1 MFGES
6 EDYRMFEEAYRV
18 IKQYMRRGRA
28 HCNQCSGDHPLY
40 VNVDMMSGAIHTSW
54 IDSLQAAVAGV
65 QVLHGDIEEAICTH
79 ALYYSIWK

>member
-1 MFGES
+1 
-6 EDYRMFEEAYRV
+6 MFEEAYRV

-54 IDSLQAAVAGV
+54 IDSLQAAFAGV
-65 QVLHGDIEEAICTH
+65 QVNNQDDRTLKMLILCVIHCLAVG
-79 ALYYSIWK
+79 SN